1 MKFKIVIVVLVVFCI
16 GLAIALF
23 ATKKQS
29 EDQHVTDVSSIVD
42 FSNQV
47 VNANLKINDLNQVN
61 LALTNDIAA
70 SQEQLAQLSNNL
82 SAAAVTLANSKTALA
97 GAQDQI
103 ASLNAHIADL
113 DAQNKALDQRA
124 SDLTNTIAG
133 LNQSIAAIQDKLAT
147 SDNNNKYLQQELQKQ
162 MAQKAEIE
170 HKFNDLDQLRDQ
182 VKKIKSELFVARR
195 VQLMKNDISEKKG
208 AELLM
213 SRAITAPVK
222 STAGGNYGLNV
233 EIGSDGSVNVI
244 PALGAETNSAAH

>member
-1 MKFKIVIVVLVVFCI
+1 MKIKIVIVILVVFCI
-16 GLAIALF
+16 ALAIALF
-23 ATKKQS
+23 ANKKQT
-29 EDQHVTDVSSIVD
+29 EERHVADVSSIVD

-47 VNANLKINDLNQVN
+47 VNAQLQISDLNQVN

-82 SAAAVTLANSKTALA
+82 AAAAVTLANSKTALS

-103 ASLNAHIADL
+103 ASLNSHISDL
-113 DAQNKALDQRA
+113 EAQNKELDQRA
-124 SDLTNTIAG
+124 SDLTNTVDQ
-133 LNQSIAAIQDKLAT
+133 LNQSIEAIRLKLAT
-147 SDNNNKYLQQELQKQ
+147 SDSNNKYLQQELQKQ

-195 VQLMKNDISEKKG
+195 VQLMKNDISQKKG

-213 SRAITAPVK
+213 SRAITAPNK
-222 STAGGNYGLNV
+222 SDAGGNYGLNV

-244 PALGAETNSAAH
+244 PALGAATNSAAH

>member
-124 SDLTNTIAG
+124 SDLTNTVAG
-133 LNQSIAAIQDKLAT
+133 LNLSIAAIQAKLAT

-170 HKFNDLDQLRDQ
+170 HKFNDLDELRNQ
-182 VKKIKSELFVARR
+182 VKKVKSELFVARR
-195 VQLMKNDISEKKG
+195 VQLMKNDISQKKG
-208 AELLM
+208 AEMLM
-213 SRAITAPVK
+213 SRAVTAPTK
-222 STAGGNYGLNV
+222 SGANGNFGLNV

-244 PALGAETNSAAH
+244 PALGADTNSAAH